1 MNILT
6 KYILSKFLKY
16 FLIILLAL
24 ELFFVGI
31 DFMQNFKDLPNS
43 ANLQLL
49 YLLYNGFFILSITIP
64 ISLLFAWITTLVY
77 MVRYNELVAAFSLG
91 SSKKMIYMPIIIVST
106 FVLLIFIAL
115 QMTPLA
121 YSAEQKSKIVDGM
134 YFTNTKSDLFLKYN
148 NYFIFFKQL
157 HPLEKKATGIHIF
170 KIKGNDIEQSI
181 IAKSATYEK
190 NKWVVN
196 DAKVITKPS
205 NIGWDDSAI
214 SIKYEKELN
223 TLDGFNPDILN
234 NVYDT
239 KSSFSILD
247 AINAIELL
255 DAQDVDTNKIKASLY
270 YQLFSYFII
279 LPLMIL
285 FFNFLNINH
294 RFFNTAKYTSITIF
308 TTLVVWGIFF
318 MFYKLAMGDVLKAEI
333 ALLLPLTI
341 LYLSTPVLI
350 KLGNKNQ

>member
-6 KYILSKFLKY
+6 KYVIGKFLKY
-16 FLIILLAL
+16 FFIILMAL

-49 YLLYNGFFILSITIP
+49 YILYNGFFILSITIP

-91 SSKKMIYMPIIIVST
+91 SSKKMIYFPIVLVST

-121 YSAEQKSKIVDGM
+121 YSAEQKSKILDGM

-148 NYFIFFKQL
+148 DYFVFFKQL

-181 IAKSATYEK
+181 IAKSANYK
-190 NKWVVN
+190 DNKWYVN
-196 DAKVITKPS
+196 DAKIITKPS

-214 SIKYEKELN
+214 SIKYAKTLN

-247 AINAIELL
+247 ALSAIKLL
-255 DAQDVDTNKIKASLY
+255 DAQNVDTNKIKASLY

-279 LPLMIL
+279 IPLIIL
-285 FFNFLNINH
+285 FFNFITINH
-294 RFFNTAKYTSITIF
+294 RFFNAAKYTSITIF
-308 TTLVVWGIFF
+308 TTLVIWGIFF
-318 MFYKLAMGDVLKAEI
+318 MFYKLAMGDVLKAEF
-333 ALLLPLTI
+333 ALLLPLALLYISTI
-341 LYLSTPVLI
+341 FLL
-350 KLGNKNQ
+350 KLGSNR

>member
-6 KYILSKFLKY
+6 KYIISKFLKY
-16 FLIILLAL
+16 FFIILMAL
-24 ELFFVGI
+24 EIFFVGI

-49 YLLYNGFFILSITIP
+49 YILYNGFFILSITIP
-64 ISLLFAWITTLVY
+64 LSLLFAWITTLVY
-77 MVRYNELVAAFSLG
+77 MVRYNELVASFSLG
-91 SSKKMIYMPIIIVST
+91 SSKKMIYMPVVIIST

-148 NYFIFFKQL
+148 DYFIFFKKL
-157 HPLEKKATGIHIF
+157 HPLEKKADGIHIF

-181 IAKSATYEK
+181 IAKSAYYK
-190 NKWVVN
+190 DNKWYIN
-196 DAKVITKPS
+196 DAKVITKPLD
-205 NIGWDDSAI
+205 IGWDDSAI
-214 SIKYEKELN
+214 DIQYIKTLN

-247 AINAIELL
+247 AINAIQLL
-255 DAQDVDTNKIKASLY
+255 DRQKVDTNKIKASLY

-279 LPLMIL
+279 IPLIII
-285 FFNFLNINH
+285 FFNFLTINH
-294 RFFNTAKYTSITIF
+294 RFFNTAKYTSVTIF
-308 TTLVVWGIFF
+308 TTLVIWGIFF

-333 ALLLPLTI
+333 ALLVPLAV
-341 LYLSTPVLI
+341 LYLSTPLLL
-350 KLGNKNQ
+350 KLGSNR